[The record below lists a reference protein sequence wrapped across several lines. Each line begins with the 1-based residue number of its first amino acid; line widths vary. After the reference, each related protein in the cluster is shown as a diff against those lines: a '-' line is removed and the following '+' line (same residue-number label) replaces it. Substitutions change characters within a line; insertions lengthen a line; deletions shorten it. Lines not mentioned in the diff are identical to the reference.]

1 MVLGPI
7 DILDENSWILQIP
20 EAERTLAA
28 NAAMYFGHLFM
39 EQSKQN
45 FNHVEHSKVDM
56 TAEQR
61 EAFSRLEGLLRMAV
75 PTMIQ
80 QQQNSSIKGKR
91 GENSL
96 DELLAQ
102 HFGGRS
108 KITDCSSLAHSGDR
122 MIGSDILIEYKDYSS
137 TVPTK
142 EIDKFLRD
150 MQESSTRVGILCSF
164 NSKFARH
171 ADGRPSFIN
180 SGDKVVVLLPNCG
193 HDGDKLVVAIE
204 WALWFVSQ
212 TRDSKDDTLNET
224 LLKIS
229 KDIVGD
235 VDSLARELSQCS
247 EHMKKEIQR
256 LDSARNHAL
265 NALKIRLDVLSNINR
280 G

>member
-45 FNHVEHSKVDM
+45 FNRVEHSKVDM

-61 EAFSRLEGLLRMAV
+61 EAFSRLEGLLRIAV

-102 HFGGRS
+102 HFGGR
-108 KITDCSSLAHSGDR
+108 
-122 MIGSDILIEYKDYSS
+122 
-137 TVPTK
+137 
-142 EIDKFLRD
+142 
-150 MQESSTRVGILCSF
+150 
-164 NSKFARH
+164 
-171 ADGRPSFIN
+171 
-180 SGDKVVVLLPNCG
+180 
-193 HDGDKLVVAIE
+193 
-204 WALWFVSQ
+204 
-212 TRDSKDDTLNET
+212 
-224 LLKIS
+224 
-229 KDIVGD
+229 
-235 VDSLARELSQCS
+235 
-247 EHMKKEIQR
+247 
-256 LDSARNHAL
+256 
-265 NALKIRLDVLSNINR
+265 
-280 G
+280 